1 MIRTLLALD
10 GVLIRG
16 ALAFVLTTYDDID
29 VVAEVERAEDIPP
42 AMWAHRPDVAVVDH
56 NLFGSDGRLHRTGWP
71 EQSCPVLVLVDSRRA
86 RVLRDA
92 LRNQESH
99 IGLLGNDVA
108 PDRVAEAIRRLHRGE
123 TVVDGDLV
131 VAALTKANP
140 LTTRETQVLDVAA
153 KGWPI
158 AEIAAK
164 LSLSPGTVRNH
175 LSRIAG
181 KVGARTRIECVR
193 IAQEAGWI

>member
-16 ALAFVLTTYDDID
+16 ALAFVLATHDDID
-29 VVAEVERAEDIPP
+29 VVAEVDRTEDIAP
-42 AMWAHRPDVAVVDH
+42 AMWAHRPDVTVVDH
-56 NLFGSDGRLHRTGWP
+56 ELFEANGRPDCAGWR
-71 EQSCPVLVLVDSRRA
+71 EGSCPLLVLLDPRRA
-86 RVLRDA
+86 RA
-92 LRNQESH
+92 LGETLHNHEPH

-108 PDRVAEAIRRLHRGE
+108 PDRVVEAVRRLHRGQP
-123 TVVDGDLV
+123 VVDGGLV
-131 VAALTKANP
+131 VAALTAANP
-140 LTTRETQVLDVAA
+140 LTTRETEILEVAA
-153 KGWPI
+153 QGWPI

-164 LSLSPGTVRNH
+164 LALSPGTVRNH

-181 KVGARTRIECVR
+181 KVGGRTRIESVR

>member
-1 MIRTLLALD
+1 MIRTLLALE

-16 ALAFVLTTYDDID
+16 ALAFVLTTQDDID
-29 VVAEVERAEDIPP
+29 VVAEVERAEDVPP
-42 AMWAHRPDVAVVDH
+42 AMWAHRPDVAVMDH
-56 NLFGSDGRLHRTGWP
+56 DLFTASGRLDRGWSRR
-71 EQSCPVLVLVDSRRA
+71 SCPVLVLVDSRRA

-108 PDRVAEAIRRLHRGE
+108 PDRVVEAIRRLHRGQP
-123 TVVDGDLV
+123 VVDGDLV

-140 LTTRETQVLDVAA
+140 LTTRETQVLEVAA
-153 KGWPI
+153 RGWPI

-181 KVGARTRIECVR
+181 KVGARTRIESVR

>member
-16 ALAFVLTTYDDID
+16 ALAFVLATHDDID
-29 VVAEVERAEDIPP
+29 VVAEVDRTEDIAP

-56 NLFGSDGRLHRTGWP
+56 DLFDGAGRSDCDTWP
-71 EQSCPVLVLVDSRRA
+71 EQSCPVLVLANSRRA
-86 RVLRDA
+86 RALGKTLRA
-92 LRNQESH
+92 RSPQ

-108 PDRVAEAIRRLHRGE
+108 PDRVVEAVRRLSRGQP
-123 TVVDGDLV
+123 VVDGGL
-131 VAALTKANP
+131 VAAALNTANP
-140 LTTRETQVLDVAA
+140 LTTREVEILEVAA
-153 KGWPI
+153 RGWPI

-181 KVGARTRIECVR
+181 KVGARTRIESVR